1 MKGLFPLVITLLL
14 LICTACQ
21 VTENKTEVAPVE
33 RGSYSR
39 TVFPQDTTELWIGDG
54 DLSKDTVLIVGE
66 GGPKNNLDFASNGRV
81 YWEYLPN
88 QSDYYIAVVHQSS
101 SYNSSIF
108 DSEDFTMED
117 AYHEVDNTSEML
129 HRAIK
134 YFKDRNK
141 YVVVFGH
148 SYSAFVIPHFLS
160 TRPSIAD
167 KYFIT
172 GGRLDADSTQTAYQL
187 KGINTDFEEDG
198 RTLILP
204 DENAKPNS
212 NRRGRYWRIRQNK
225 EKLKYAIGKTRYTTA
240 LQDKDLSN
248 LVFYYGQKDENVGA
262 LSETEVQFLITKNAQ
277 VFGVETNH
285 YNIWKRVIDAF
296 RDGTMDLKSE
306 GQKKDIL

>member
-1 MKGLFPLVITLLL
+1 MKGPFFLFATFLLF
-14 LICTACQ
+14 ICTACQ
-21 VTENKTEVAPVE
+21 VTENKTELVPFE
-33 RGSYSR
+33 RGTYSK
-39 TVFPQDTTELWIGDG
+39 TVFPQDTTALWIGDG

-66 GGPKNNLDFASNGRV
+66 GGPKNGLDFASNGRV

-88 QSDYYIAVVHQSS
+88 QSDYYLAVVHQAS
-101 SYNSSIF
+101 SYNQSIF
-108 DSEDFTMED
+108 DGKNFSLED
-117 AYHEVDNTSEML
+117 AQYEVDNTSEML
-129 HRAIK
+129 YRAIK

-187 KGINTDFEEDG
+187 AGINTGFEEDG
-198 RTLILP
+198 KTLIRP

-212 NRRGRYWRIRQNK
+212 NRRGRYFMVRQNK

-262 LSETEVQFLITKNAQ
+262 LSASEVQFLITKNAK
-277 VFGVETNH
+277 VFGVETDH

-296 RDGTMDLKSE
+296 REGTMDLKSE